1 MQYTCDKKTC
11 PCGARCSNVPLGE
24 RQSVPEGKEG
34 LKVVWVRRSLVS
46 SRFAPADASLL
57 QTGDRGFGLKTM
69 VPLYAGQ
76 FVMEYRGEVS
86 PLGFCSRASA
96 ELTSRRLQII
106 SRDESYKRVLTTYKG
121 AKSYYFLDYDGHE
134 VIDAV
139 RPSSS
144 LCCQGRAADS
154 SAG

>member
-34 LKVVWVRRSLVS
+34 LRVVWVRRSLAS
-46 SRFAPADASLL
+46 SLFTPADLLLL

-76 FVMEYRGEVS
+76 FVMEYRGEVRRF
-86 PLGFCSRASA
+86 GFRSCARA
-96 ELTSRRLQII
+96 ELTTLRLQII

-139 RPSSS
+139 RRS
-144 LCCQGRAADS
+144 LSILLSRTSC
-154 SAG
+154 